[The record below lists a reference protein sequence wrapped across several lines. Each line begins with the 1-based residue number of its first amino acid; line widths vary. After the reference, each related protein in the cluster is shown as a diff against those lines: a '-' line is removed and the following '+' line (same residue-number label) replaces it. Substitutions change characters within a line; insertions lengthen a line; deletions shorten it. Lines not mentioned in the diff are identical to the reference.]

1 MMKSFVATKRVI
13 YEESQGNWFL
23 QISERGLDMGSR
35 RSFLRKIAVVC
46 LMFLFVF
53 SAMPQVAYG
62 IAYDPEKDYENLGI
76 RFWEDEKPGIGFYIN
91 ASARYILETVT
102 EPDVGTI
109 SGEWSVMDLLRGM
122 YTGYDYI
129 NYIPEDYFKDYINRV
144 EQYVAKRNGNLDR
157 NKITEWARLTL
168 SLTALGYDISDVA
181 GHDFI
186 ERFSKSHRFSYRQG
200 INGPI
205 WTLIALNTGGYKL
218 YENPNNPDANTE
230 GKMLDYILDRE
241 IVQTDGTVGGWA
253 LMGDKPDP
261 DITGMALQALA
272 PYYLDEAR
280 YERTGAS
287 VPYEEFVKKVERA
300 IYVLSLIQRENGAFA
315 AFGNVNAESTV
326 QVIVALTALGID
338 PLAESIRLPH
348 IGKTVNFITEGA
360 VQDGVWT
367 NDMISALL
375 TFWANGSGSS
385 PEVGGFKHVTTGYDG
400 GGGSG
405 HGVNGMAT
413 DQALYGLIAY
423 DRFLKGEN
431 PLYDMSDMQNGEYRN
446 MTAKTYNVTFVKNGD
461 VTNDAASPY
470 ALIEI
475 PSGAEVDGKTFTH
488 WNTKAD
494 GSGTKYDP
502 GEQLVMPEHDITLYA
517 QYETIKYKIEFHTNG
532 GEFIRSDIPET
543 YTVDDGDIELPTEDD
558 LAYEGHRFAGWY
570 DNPDFEGEP
579 LTVIPSGSTGDKVLY
594 AKWEGID
601 ETDGIV
607 EMIIALIDALP
618 DVEGVTLSDKEKI
631 ESIRQRINQL
641 DPTKQQLIVN
651 IDKLE
656 ALETRIAELEK
667 AEEEMDAVEK
677 VESLIANLP
686 DPEQLTLEDKARV
699 EDVRQAF
706 YSLAASKQNQVA
718 NIERFRAIETKMFEL
733 LGFTEDEAEANRVE
747 MMIAGLPDADEIT
760 LNDEESVAHVRD
772 HVDRLTEEQ
781 QALVMNIAKLEALE
795 NKLTELKQVAL
806 DEEAALAVVEMILQL
821 PHLDELEL
829 ADRLAVEAARS
840 AYEELTAAQQALVVN
855 LSHLE
860 ALEQKLVELE
870 QAQVDR
876 EAATEVEEMIDR
888 LPTVEDVELSDLALV
903 EAARAA
909 YDALTESQ
917 QSLVA
922 NLSKLEALEEK
933 LQELVKEGD
942 DKNEEEKESTK
953 KRKGSE
959 EELDDENA
967 KNNGSGSQIADATK
981 SIENGDGTGTE
992 KSETGGVPSAEPVHT
1007 DEVSQEGDGKL
1018 PVTATNVFN
1027 ILLLGALLM
1036 VVGTSL
1042 HLHRKRSV

>member
-35 RSFLRKIAVVC
+35 RSFLRKIAAVC

-76 RFWEDEKPGIGFYIN
+76 RFWEDEKPGTGFYIN

-129 NYIPEDYFKDYINRV
+129 NYIPEDYFMGYINRV
-144 EQYVAKRNGNLDR
+144 EQYVAERNGNLDR

-186 ERFSKSHRFSYRQG
+186 ERFSNSHRFSYRQG

-218 YENPNNPDANTE
+218 YEDPDNPDANTE
-230 GKMLDYILDRE
+230 GKMLDYILDKE

-253 LMGDKPDP
+253 LMGNIPDP

-272 PYYLDEAR
+272 PYYLDEGR

-287 VPYEEFVKKVERA
+287 VPYEEFVKAVERA

-446 MTAKTYNVTFVKNGD
+446 MTAKTYNVTFDKNGD

-601 ETDGIV
+601 ETVGIV
-607 EMIIALIDALP
+607 EMIIALIDA
-618 DVEGVTLSDKEKI
+618 
-631 ESIRQRINQL
+631 
-641 DPTKQQLIVN
+641 
-651 IDKLE
+651 
-656 ALETRIAELEK
+656 
-667 AEEEMDAVEK
+667 
-677 VESLIANLP
+677 
-686 DPEQLTLEDKARV
+686 
-699 EDVRQAF
+699 
-706 YSLAASKQNQVA
+706 
-718 NIERFRAIETKMFEL
+718 
-733 LGFTEDEAEANRVE
+733 
-747 MMIAGLPDADEIT
+747 LPDADEIT
-760 LNDEESVAHVRD
+760 LNDEESVAHVRN
-772 HVDRLTEEQ
+772 HVNRLTEEQ

-933 LQELVKEGD
+933 LQELVEED
-942 DKNEEEKESTK
+942 DDTNEEDEEKESTEK
-953 KRKGSE
+953 GKGSE

-967 KNNGSGSQIADATK
+967 KNNGSGSQIADATE